1 MRCFTKQHSN
11 SATELLNFWK
21 KFLSICSYIKPL
33 IELRTKF
40 SKDFEREK
48 VYGDLCGH
56 SGWRRV
62 VQGSRL
68 SRYKLAHHLD
78 YKFSITPNPH
88 ASKFSFSSASPP
100 PPAPA
105 TISEAD
111 YDYCSPRNSFCP
123 KFAPIVKLC
132 SQKPK
137 QNPNWCNQ
145 SSSRAL
151 STSTHMIYKEF
162 KQHIKRRAL

>member
-1 MRCFTKQHSN
+1 MQSLQIMRCFTKQHSN

-78 YKFSITPNPH
+78 YKFSITPQ
-88 ASKFSFSSASPP
+88 SARLEVFLFIRQPSP

-123 KFAPIVKLC
+123 KFAPSVKLC
-132 SQKPK
+132 SH
-137 QNPNWCNQ
+137 NPNITQ
-145 SSSRAL
+145 TGATKARAGPCQPQL
-151 STSTHMIYKEF
+151 I
-162 KQHIKRRAL
+162 

>member
-1 MRCFTKQHSN
+1 MQSLQIMRCFTKQHSN

-68 SRYKLAHHLD
+68 SRYKLAHHHHLD
-78 YKFSITPNPH
+78 YKFSITPQSARLEVFLFIRPPH
-88 ASKFSFSSASPP
+88 HHQHQQPYLRRIMITAAREIASAQSLL
-100 PPAPA
+100 PA
-105 TISEAD
+105 
-111 YDYCSPRNSFCP
+111 
-123 KFAPIVKLC
+123 
-132 SQKPK
+132 
-137 QNPNWCNQ
+137 
-145 SSSRAL
+145 
-151 STSTHMIYKEF
+151 
-162 KQHIKRRAL
+162 

>member
-1 MRCFTKQHSN
+1 MQSLQIMRCFTKQHSN

-78 YKFSITPNPH
+78 YKFSITPKIRTPR
-88 ASKFSFSSASPP
+88 SFPFHPLSPP

-105 TISEAD
+105 AISEAD

-123 KFAPIVKLC
+123 KFAPSVKLC
-132 SQKPK
+132 SQ
-137 QNPNWCNQ
+137 NPNITQ
-145 SSSRAL
+145 TGATKARAGPCQPQL
-151 STSTHMIYKEF
+151 I
-162 KQHIKRRAL
+162 